1 MSIRD
6 LHVEVQG
13 GYIIVT
19 LPGSHYSVTYY
30 RPGNASHL
38 IAKNIADRDD
48 PRLQLTVANFLESA
62 SRAADHKARDFGW
75 IA

>member
-38 IAKNIADRDD
+38 IAKRTSPTGTILA
-48 PRLQLTVANFLESA
+48 FS
-62 SRAADHKARDFGW
+62 
-75 IA
+75 